1 MKYTHI
7 LWDFN
12 GTILDDVQTGIK
24 SINTLLERRN
34 LPVIPDESYYKDVF
48 TFPIIN
54 YYKRLGFDF
63 SKEPFDIIAHE
74 WVKEYMENVKDAGV
88 NDGVMHLLERLK
100 SAGIRQYILSATQSE
115 MLDSQLGFLGI
126 KEYFENCYG
135 LDNIYAESKTALG
148 KKMISD
154 LNPQKALLIGDT
166 SHDYETA
173 LEMGID
179 CVLCACGHM
188 KKEDLVKCSCFV
200 FDSIKDVEKYI
211 FDTI

>member
-88 NDGVMHLLERLK
+88 NDGVIHLLKRAKEQGVK
-100 SAGIRQYILSATQSE
+100 QYILSATQ
-115 MLDSQLGFLGI
+115 
-126 KEYFENCYG
+126 
-135 LDNIYAESKTALG
+135 
-148 KKMISD
+148 
-154 LNPQKALLIGDT
+154 
-166 SHDYETA
+166 
-173 LEMGID
+173 LE
-179 CVLCACGHM
+179 
-188 KKEDLVKCSCFV
+188 
-200 FDSIKDVEKYI
+200 
-211 FDTI
+211 